1 MISRWRQ
8 RLTERA
14 KSLSGRA
21 RAAAE
26 LARADRTALRTWLRH
41 VGPVEEAL
49 GLELGGRYTELV
61 LSAAKTEGRLGRVL
75 AGAVPEHLARV
86 ESRNRKEYLRLL
98 GLVVAERPQ
107 AAQMVARNL
116 PELMENLSGAAL
128 ARFLGS
134 GLDLHEDST
143 AVAESFLR
151 RESSAAQKQLER
163 LAMGLPLKEVSRTL
177 ALYARAHCGEDV
189 QVRPVPPGQKLRAF
203 SEGRHLY
210 LPERVDRY
218 GDDRDFTVF
227 RVLTARTAAY
237 LEFGTFELDLRTVP
251 GDWPDRYREES
262 DLERLFR
269 AFANTSL
276 ARDLF
281 QVVEDARVESAMV
294 RTYPGLK
301 RDLAELRPD
310 ELAERPDIQDL
321 APAEALVEGLLRRV
335 WGQDVRLDGDVGAA
349 LDACWELIQP
359 LLGEDATVG
368 QVAELLPALYPH
380 ADGLLVKV
388 KPEDLKGPGPTR
400 GSGQRRRNDVP
411 DVGQVPGEGAEDD
424 YQGLEDSSL
433 GSAIRPEALTDLERE
448 QDEAARDMR
457 EDMEEAGIQAT
468 LSEIRKA
475 MQQHEAGRTED
486 RSYDEMMSFLERM
499 PAPEGGEVEE
509 SEVLHDDEPNLMPT
523 TRFSGPLELEEDPNA
538 RSFNYPEWDMGID
551 DYKPSW
557 VRIREH
563 TLAPGDRQFVT
574 DVLDEYGD
582 EIRWLRRRF
591 QALRP
596 EEFKRVRG
604 WPDGDELDLDRVIE
618 SRVSR
623 RAGRSA
629 TDRVYSR
636 HLRNQ
641 RDVAV
646 AFLLD
651 MSSSTNESH
660 AGMDGK
666 RIIQVEKEALVMI
679 AEAVDAIGDACAIWG
694 FSGYG
699 REHVAFYVAKDFQDR
714 YDDTVRER
722 IGKIT
727 WKMENRDG
735 AAIRHA
741 TARLA
746 RNRARTKLLILLSD
760 GRPLDCGCDQYYDRY
775 ANEDTR
781 IALREARNE
790 GIHPFCIT
798 VDPRARKY
806 LEELYGEVGYIV
818 IDDVASLPHRLPTIY
833 RRLTR

>member
-1 MISRWRQ
+1 MW
-8 RLTERA
+8 
-14 KSLSGRA
+14 
-21 RAAAE
+21 
-26 LARADRTALRTWLRH
+26 
-41 VGPVEEAL
+41 
-49 GLELGGRYTELV
+49 
-61 LSAAKTEGRLGRVL
+61 
-75 AGAVPEHLARV
+75 
-86 ESRNRKEYLRLL
+86 
-98 GLVVAERPQ
+98 
-107 AAQMVARNL
+107 
-116 PELMENLSGAAL
+116 
-128 ARFLGS
+128 
-134 GLDLHEDST
+134 
-143 AVAESFLR
+143 
-151 RESSAAQKQLER
+151 
-163 LAMGLPLKEVSRTL
+163 
-177 ALYARAHCGEDV
+177 
-189 QVRPVPPGQKLRAF
+189 GQ
-203 SEGRHLY
+203 
-210 LPERVDRY
+210 
-218 GDDRDFTVF
+218 TV
-227 RVLTARTAAY
+227 
-237 LEFGTFELDLRTVP
+237 
-251 GDWPDRYREES
+251 
-262 DLERLFR
+262 DLE
-269 AFANTSL
+269 
-276 ARDLF
+276 
-281 QVVEDARVESAMV
+281 
-294 RTYPGLK
+294 
-301 RDLAELRPD
+301 
-310 ELAERPDIQDL
+310 
-321 APAEALVEGLLRRV
+321 
-335 WGQDVRLDGDVGAA
+335 GDVGAA
-349 LDACWELIQP
+349 LDAAWALIDP
-359 LLGEDATVG
+359 LRTRDAS
-368 QVAELLPALYPH
+368 VADVAALVPELYPL
-380 ADGLLVKV
+380 ADGLLIKV

-411 DVGQVPGEGAEDD
+411 DVGQVPGESDERQE
-424 YQGLEDSSL
+424 YEGLEDSSL
-433 GSAIRPEALTDLERE
+433 GSAIRPEALGESERAE
-448 QDEAARDMR
+448 DEAARDMR
-457 EDMEEAGIQAT
+457 AEMEEAGIQAT

-475 MQQHEAGRTED
+475 MQQHERGKTED
-486 RSYDEMMSFLERM
+486 RSYDEMMAFLERM

-509 SEVLHDDEPNLMPT
+509 SEVEADTPLVHT

-538 RSFNYPEWDMGID
+538 RSFNYPEWDVAIE

-557 VRIREH
+557 VRVREH

-596 EEFKRVRG
+596 EEMRRVRG

-623 RAGRSA
+623 RAGRQA
-629 TDRVYSR
+629 TDRVYTK

-699 REHVAFYVAKDFQDR
+699 REHVAFYVAKDFNDR

-722 IGKIT
+722 IGRIS

-746 RNRARTKLLILLSD
+746 QHRARTKLLILLSD

-781 IALREARNE
+781 IALREARNS
-790 GIHPFCIT
+790 GVHPFCIT

-818 IDDVASLPHRLPTIY
+818 IDDVASLPTRLPTIY

>member
-1 MISRWRQ
+1 M
-8 RLTERA
+8 
-14 KSLSGRA
+14 
-21 RAAAE
+21 
-26 LARADRTALRTWLRH
+26 
-41 VGPVEEAL
+41 GPVEDTL
-49 GLELGGRYTELV
+49 GPELGERYTTLV
-61 LSAAKTEGRLGRVL
+61 LRAAQAEGRLGRVM
-75 AGAVPEHLARV
+75 AGQIPEHLARV
-86 ESRNRKEYLRLL
+86 ETGARGEYLRLVT
-98 GLVVAERPQ
+98 LVVTERPQ
-107 AAQMVARNL
+107 AASMVARNL
-116 PELMENLSGAAL
+116 PELMESLSGAAL

-134 GLDLHEDST
+134 GLDLHEDSS

-151 RESSAAQKQLER
+151 RESSASQKHLER
-163 LAMGLPLKEVSRTL
+163 LVMGLPLKEVSRTL

-189 QVRPVPPGQKLRAF
+189 QVRPIPPGPKMRAF

-237 LEFGTFELDLRTVP
+237 LEFGTFDLDLRTVP
-251 GDWPDRYREES
+251 GTWPDIMRDES

-269 AFANTSL
+269 AFPNKSL

-281 QVVEDARVESAMV
+281 QVVEDARVESRMV
-294 RTYPGLK
+294 RTYPGLA
-301 RDLAELRPD
+301 RDIAQLRPD
-310 ELAERPDIQDL
+310 ELAERPDLAEL
-321 APAEALVEGLLRRV
+321 APAEALVEGLLRKV
-335 WGQDVRLDGDVGAA
+335 WGQEPTLEGEVGQALEAA
-349 LDACWELIQP
+349 WELIEP
-359 LLGEDATVG
+359 LTTTDATVG
-368 QVAELLPALYPH
+368 QVAALVPELYPL
-380 ADGLLVKV
+380 ADALLVKV

-400 GSGQRRRNDVP
+400 GSGKKRQNERPEMPGDVP
-411 DVGQVPGEGAEDD
+411 ADDEGEGAYE
-424 YQGLEDSSL
+424 GLEDSAL
-433 GSAIRPEALTDLERE
+433 GSAIRPEALGDSERA

-457 EDMEEAGIQAT
+457 EDMEEAGIEAT
-468 LSEIRKA
+468 ISEIRKA
-475 MQQHEAGRTED
+475 MQQHERGKTD
-486 RSYDEMMSFLERM
+486 DSSYDEMIAFLERM
-499 PAPEGGEVEE
+499 PGVEGGEVEQPE
-509 SEVLHDDEPNLMPT
+509 TDQEPQMVHT

-538 RSFNYPEWDMGID
+538 RSFNYPEWDVAIE

-557 VRIREH
+557 VRVREH
-563 TLAPGDRQFVT
+563 TLPPGDRQFVT
-574 DVLDEYGD
+574 DVLDEYGN
-582 EIRWLRRRF
+582 EIRRLRRRF

-596 EEFKRVRG
+596 EELKRTRG
-604 WPDGDELDLDRVIE
+604 WPDGDELDLDRVID

-623 RAGRSA
+623 RAGRQA
-629 TDRVYSR
+629 TDRVYSK

-666 RIIQVEKEALVMI
+666 RIIQIEKEALVMI

-699 REHVAFYVAKDFQDR
+699 REHVAFYVAKDFNDR

-722 IGKIT
+722 IGRIT

-746 RNRARTKLLILLSD
+746 QHRARTKLLILLSD

-775 ANEDTR
+775 ANDDTR
-781 IALREARNE
+781 IALREARNA

-818 IDDVASLPHRLPTIY
+818 IDDVGSLPHRLPTIY